1 MKSSSNRGK
10 TQRETK
16 DGPPSPGESDES
28 DSGWFGMARIRQLVR
43 LMRDNDLSEVDL
55 QQNRSRIRIRRGP
68 AEIPPPSRPSTA
80 ATSTAHQSPA
90 VVEDAARREPS
101 KWEEIKSPIVGTFY
115 ASSGPDVEPFVRV
128 GSTVAA
134 DTIVCIVEAMKVF
147 NEIPA
152 GISGVV
158 REILVENGAPV
169 DYGQPL
175 FRVEPV

>member
-10 TQRETK
+10 TQKELA
-16 DGPPSPGESDES
+16 DLAHAPGEADASES
-28 DSGWFGMARIRQLVR
+28 DWFGMARIRQLVR
-43 LMRDNDLSEVDL
+43 MMRDNDLSEIDL
-55 QQNRSRIRIRRGP
+55 QLNRSRIRLRRGLLEVASAP
-68 AEIPPPSRPSTA
+68 RPSPTPPAGSHEAPATVEA
-80 ATSTAHQSPA
+80 ATRPDS
-90 VVEDAARREPS
+90 S
-101 KWEEIKSPIVGTFY
+101 KWVEIKSPIVGTFY
-115 ASSGPDVEPFVRV
+115 AASGPDVEPFVRV

-152 GISGVV
+152 GVGGVV